1 MIAGNQQ
8 TAYLN
13 NPDWPAAA
21 IGDLLPARARARISM
36 SSVDSSRST
45 FKPKV

>member
-21 IGDLLPARARARISM
+21 IGDLLPGT
-36 SSVDSSRST
+36 SSCAHLDVLG
-45 FKPKV
+45 